1 MPEGTKT
8 IRETEFTAKIYDLLH
23 AYADQRRRTIK
34 VGHVVK
40 VRPVWSIKDAR
51 LRLERL
57 LGETPSASEWVAF
70 EHCLQELSGAH
81 ENGRTVLASSFGA
94 TLEMAREGTIELRQ
108 EGAVRT
114 HLHASAQVRVGPT
127 RCGMA
132 ESRLVGETRV
142 RPGQPMTKEKR
153 MEPPRL
159 SLVPS
164 SQESNDN
171 GREDAGDEPVR
182 AAVLPR
188 NVAALPFADH
198 REKLRILEALLFA
211 ASEPLDE
218 AKLAGHLTQGEDIG
232 TLIEELR
239 AFYAGRGVNLVK
251 VAGKWAFRTADDL
264 SYLLERYATQ
274 ERRLSKAALETLSI
288 IAYHQPVTR
297 AEIEEIRGVTTSAGT
312 LDILLETG
320 WVRLRGRRRAP
331 GRPVTYGTTD
341 AFLSH
346 FGLEGIKDLP
356 GLAEL
361 RASGLLDG
369 NLPPD
374 FTVPDPTDVAALMPD
389 ELPLEAAEDE
399 EDEALDDSEDGEDRG
414 SLARRRGAR

>member
-1 MPEGTKT
+1 
-8 IRETEFTAKIYDLLH
+8 
-23 AYADQRRRTIK
+23 
-34 VGHVVK
+34 
-40 VRPVWSIKDAR
+40 
-51 LRLERL
+51 
-57 LGETPSASEWVAF
+57 
-70 EHCLQELSGAH
+70 
-81 ENGRTVLASSFGA
+81 
-94 TLEMAREGTIELRQ
+94 
-108 EGAVRT
+108 
-114 HLHASAQVRVGPT
+114 
-127 RCGMA
+127 
-132 ESRLVGETRV
+132 
-142 RPGQPMTKEKR
+142 MTKEKR

-171 GREDAGDEPVR
+171 ARDDAGDEPVR
-182 AAVLPR
+182 AGALPR

-211 ASEPLDE
+211 AAEPLDE
-218 AKLAGHLTQGEDIG
+218 AKLASHLAEGEDIG

-239 AFYAGRGVNLVK
+239 AFYAGRGVNLVH
-251 VAGKWAFRTADDL
+251 VAGKWAFRTAEDL

-312 LDILLETG
+312 IDILLETG

-389 ELPLEAAEDE
+389 ELPLEAGEGDDDE
-399 EDEALDDSEDGEDRG
+399 LDDGEDG
-414 SLARRRGAR
+414 DDDVASAGDALPGDQDPDKS